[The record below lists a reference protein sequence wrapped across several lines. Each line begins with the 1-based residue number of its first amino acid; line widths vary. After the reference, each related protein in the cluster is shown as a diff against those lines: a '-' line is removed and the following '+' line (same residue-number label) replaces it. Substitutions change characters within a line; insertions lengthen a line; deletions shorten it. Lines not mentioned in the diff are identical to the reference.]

1 MDDITASII
10 VACQTSGAQASINK
24 LGFSFS
30 MLAKKAF
37 DFGAESLAEFKK
49 TQDAAWKF
57 GKVFENSMGSAN
69 KMAEKF
75 REEYNLSEQ
84 TALTMLGEAGN
95 AVSTMGF
102 DDKDALEI
110 SETIAKWGIDLAS
123 YTSYAGG
130 AKGATEAI
138 IASLYGENERLKSLG
153 ILLREDSDEYRNM
166 VTEIMA
172 TKRVSEQQAKVLAK
186 LAMIEKQGA
195 KAKGDYIAEGEN
207 FTQTINISK
216 EAVTQFKTN
225 VGKFIYTVFDANNV
239 MGAFGEEIIAINNWW
254 KKEGQATMFAVRE
267 LFIDI
272 FSFIELVGDTLK
284 PLWAIFIT
292 GIQNIVT
299 IGQWFYENWSKIWD
313 NSGDIVLAVFK
324 DLWEYIKWFWGP
336 NGMILGFFDTVGKS
350 IAKAIKAGFTG
361 GDIIEAFAGEWQK
374 YMDNNVVGGFA
385 KQGRNMEQALAR
397 AGVSKMPKLKSVEF
411 TVFDDYNKTLDK
423 NARKHKNNLK
433 RYEASLLAAQ
443 DRNANKNIADFT
455 VDKKAMYSA
464 FGQVLKEFNQ
474 FRNTSQQSIMSGS
487 VEAMRLRSRRFVN
500 SGGVDYAQMTAEYN
514 KTQVKTLGD
523 MLHEI
528 TSITSK
534 MTNISTTGV
543 PIKGLSVRTH

>member
-37 DFGAESLAEFKK
+37 DFGAESLGEFRK

-57 GKVFENSMGSAN
+57 GKVFANSMGTAN
-69 KMAEKF
+69 KAVEDFMDS
-75 REEYNLSEQ
+75 YNLSEQ
-84 TALTMLGEAGN
+84 TARSMLGDTASILKGAGMDEK
-95 AVSTMGF
+95 AALKMSERVARMGV
-102 DDKDALEI
+102 
-110 SETIAKWGIDLAS
+110 DLAS
-123 YTSYAGG
+123 YTGYAGG

-138 IASLYGENERLKSLG
+138 TAAMLGETERLKGLG
-153 ILLREDSDEYRNM
+153 TVIRMDSDEYRNLTREM
-166 VTEIMA
+166 MSTHG
-172 TKRVSEQQAKVLAK
+172 VSEQQARMMATLELVYKKNKDA
-186 LAMIEKQGA
+186 I
-195 KAKGDYIAEGEN
+195 GDYMAEGEN
-207 FTQTINISK
+207 FTQSINISK
-216 EAVTQFKTN
+216 EAITQFKSN
-225 VGKFIYTVFDANNV
+225 FGQFIYEVFEANNV
-239 MGAFGEEIIAINNWW
+239 MGMFGEEIIAINNWW
-254 KKEGQATMFAVRE
+254 KKEGKETMFAVRE
-267 LFIDI
+267 LFID
-272 FSFIELVGDTLK
+272 FCTVIELVGDTLK
-284 PLWAIFIT
+284 PLWDIFIT

-299 IGQWFYENWSKIWD
+299 IGQWFFENWSKIWD
-313 NSGDIVLAVFK
+313 NSGDIVIAVFK

-336 NGMILGFFDTVGKS
+336 NGMITGFFITVGKS
-350 IAKAIKAGFTG
+350 IGKAIKAGFTG

-411 TVFDDYNKTLDK
+411 TLLDDYNKTLDK
-423 NARKHKNNLK
+423 NARKHKDNLK
-433 RYEASLLAAQ
+433 RYEESIRKQ
-443 DRNANKNIADFT
+443 SDKNLPESNIFT

-523 MLHEI
+523 ILKEMTAATNKL
-528 TSITSK
+528 
-534 MTNISTTGV
+534 TNISTTGV
-543 PIKGLSVRTH
+543 PIKGLSVRSH